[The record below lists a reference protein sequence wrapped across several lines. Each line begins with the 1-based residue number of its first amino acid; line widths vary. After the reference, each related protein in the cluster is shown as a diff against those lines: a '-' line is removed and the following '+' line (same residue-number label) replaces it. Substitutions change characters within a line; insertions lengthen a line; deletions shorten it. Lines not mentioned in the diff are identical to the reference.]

1 MSGVPVSPYAELPKP
16 NAHTAS
22 LTEAGAGGVAAARG
36 GAIPNGTV
44 NGNGVN
50 GHFQGGVI

>member
-1 MSGVPVSPYAELPKP
+1 MSGAPVSPYAELPKP